1 MIMARIVIN
10 VNNNN
15 KDNKNRNHFNND
27 DNKGSYIF
35 IYTIIYIYIYIYL
48 FIYMRTH
55 THIYIHIHMYVSEIC
70 QQQLG
75 VFACRVVGCRI
86 WLNMPYSRRG
96 VPKNG
101 TVSEVQQA
109 SPVRFQLRFMTG
121 HSHELKSNGQIF
133 TDAEMLAATQHWKD
147 IRQWS
152 NVVN

>member
-1 MIMARIVIN
+1 
-10 VNNNN
+10 
-15 KDNKNRNHFNND
+15 
-27 DNKGSYIF
+27 
-35 IYTIIYIYIYIYL
+35 
-48 FIYMRTH
+48 
-55 THIYIHIHMYVSEIC
+55 
-70 QQQLG
+70 
-75 VFACRVVGCRI
+75 
-86 WLNMPYSRRG
+86 MPFSRRG